1 MNERNVHAVSERQS
15 VFWRTVPR
23 WLTVLA
29 LGFQAAVVAVL
40 LVLSI
45 CFTVIFERRAP
56 EPGNVTERVHYHL
69 GLPSIPF
76 VLGIV
81 ALFAALAL
89 LAVGITRLPKRWV
102 LVALLVYVT
111 VVQIIWITSLGLTTY
126 GYPDSRSLMDAADTL
141 LKGNLNQFSPD
152 FCPHGSTEAACVN
165 RGIPSAY
172 TYFSYYP
179 FQSGPMLW
187 YLLVFALFGAKNV
200 FAFQIVSALAVTA
213 LVAVLWRF
221 GTHLGLDAVGH
232 GAFTVLVATCVPLL
246 MFAAF
251 VYPNAVGFFIT
262 IAGAAVVAE
271 AFHMKKVWTSGLTI
285 VAGFLICG
293 IGIVFKSTYQIVI
306 LAAILAVIFA
316 VWRNRR
322 FWQLIVAFVSA
333 GGAFVISK
341 LPVSLVQHWT
351 GQDFGKGMPM
361 ISWIA
366 LGLGEPDNVPAGW
379 WSRFALDAFEKTGND
394 YAQQSQISTDF
405 VKSRLA
411 ELLGDPGEGLRFFTA
426 KLASEWAEPTFM
438 TSLYSELGDSSNH
451 FSGLASFLLVGR
463 GSNILLRYENV
474 AQTVMY
480 LLAFIGLIALTRAV
494 FRNRNEEGNA
504 DKVFVQVLL
513 CASFL
518 GGFLCYV
525 LWEAKGIYTLPFYL
539 LLVPMAA
546 YGIQTAVA
554 WGKSVH
560 QRRRLA
566 AKPVAVQ

>member
-1 MNERNVHAVSERQS
+1 M
-15 VFWRTVPR
+15 PR

-45 CFTVIFERRAP
+45 CFTVIFERSAP

-379 WSRFALDAFEKTGND
+379 
-394 YAQQSQISTDF
+394 
-405 VKSRLA
+405 
-411 ELLGDPGEGLRFFTA
+411 
-426 KLASEWAEPTFM
+426 
-438 TSLYSELGDSSNH
+438 
-451 FSGLASFLLVGR
+451 
-463 GSNILLRYENV
+463 SNILLRYENV